1 MSEEIA
7 APVETTPEVPAEPTT
22 PAPPA
27 PKAAPL
33 PLSERLQKAE
43 GAIQRHKE
51 TSKRLHEELTT
62 TKAKLEAEARE
73 REAERQQL
81 AKYEA
86 IKAALAEGDE
96 DALRELGADL
106 DRFVQ
111 RRLDPEGMRA
121 GREAKK
127 GLSQAEKELQELKAW
142 KEQQEQAAQAATM
155 EREVRALVDTAKAA
169 RDELPELA
177 ALDDD
182 TVAELGQALAPQLYK
197 QLGRIPTFRE
207 IVAKVNET
215 VAPYHERII
224 KAYLDREAKKAPPPP
239 APPLKKGATPPAPT
253 TLTNKAAAQAA
264 GKPAPMTEEERRKK
278 ALEVARQVMN
288 PEG

>member
-7 APVETTPEVPAEPTT
+7 APVEATPEVTAEPT
-22 PAPPA
+22 PPA
-27 PKAAPL
+27 AKAAPL

-43 GAIQRHKE
+43 GAIQRHKD
-51 TSKRLHEELTT
+51 TSKKLFEELTS
-62 TKAKLEAEARE
+62 TKAEREAIARE
-73 REAERQQL
+73 REEARQQL

-142 KEQQEQAAQAATM
+142 KEQQEQQAQAATM
-155 EREVRALVDTAKAA
+155 EREVRALVETAKAA

-197 QLGRIPTFRE
+197 SLGRIPTFRE
-207 IVAKVNET
+207 IVAEVNKT

-224 KAYLDREAKKAPPPP
+224 KAYLDREAKKGPPP
-239 APPLKKGATPPAPT
+239 APPLKKGAPPPAPT
-253 TLTNKAAAQAA
+253 TLTNKTAAQSA

-278 ALEVARQVMN
+278 AIAVAQQLMN
-288 PEG
+288 PEGG

>member
-7 APVETTPEVPAEPTT
+7 PVEATPDVPEAPAT

-33 PLSERLQKAE
+33 PLSERLQRAE
-43 GAIQRHKE
+43 GAIQRHKD
-51 TSKRLHEELTT
+51 TSKKLFEELSS
-62 TKAKLEAEARE
+62 TKAE
-73 REAERQQL
+73 REALAKEREEAKQQL

-96 DALRELGADL
+96 DALRELGSDL

-142 KEQQEQAAQAATM
+142 KEQQEQAAQSATF
-155 EREVRALVDTAKAA
+155 EREVRALVETAKAA

-182 TVAELGQALAPQLYK
+182 TVVELGQALAPQLYK
-197 QLGRIPTFRE
+197 QLGRYPTFRE
-207 IVAKVNET
+207 IVAKVNEA

-224 KAYLDREAKKAPPPP
+224 KAYLDRETKKAPPP
-239 APPLKKGATPPAPT
+239 APPLKKGSPPPAPST
-253 TLTNKAAAQAA
+253 ITNRSASQAA
-264 GKPAPMTEEERRKK
+264 GKPSTMTDEERRKK
-278 ALEVARQVMN
+278 AIAVAQQLMN
-288 PEG
+288 PEGG

>member
-7 APVETTPEVPAEPTT
+7 APEVAVPEAPAEPA
-22 PAPPA
+22 APP

-43 GAIQRHKE
+43 GAVQRQKD
-51 TSKRLHEELTT
+51 TSRKLYEELTA
-62 TKAKLEAEARE
+62 TKAEREAIVRE
-73 REAERQQL
+73 REEARQQL

-111 RRLDPEGMRA
+111 RRLDPDGVRA

-127 GLSQAEKELQELKAW
+127 GLSQAEKELADLKAW
-142 KEQQEQAAQAATM
+142 KEQQEQAAQAATL
-155 EREVRALVDTAKAA
+155 EREVQALVETAKAA
-169 RDELPELA
+169 REELPELA
-177 ALDDD
+177 ALDDA
-182 TVAELGQALAPQLYK
+182 TVVELGQALAPQLYK
-197 QLGRIPTFRE
+197 SLGRVPTFRE
-207 IVAKVNET
+207 IVAEVDKAVR
-215 VAPYHERII
+215 PYHERII
-224 KAYLDREAKKAPPPP
+224 KAYLDREAKKGAPPP
-239 APPLKKGATPPAPT
+239 APPLAKKAPPV
-253 TLTNKAAAQAA
+253 TNKTAAQST
-264 GKPAPMTEEERRKK
+264 GKPAPMTEEERRKA
-278 ALEVARQVMN
+278 ALAVAQRLMN